1 MRVLLLRK
9 KLVDYDPTVR
19 ESGLTLYHG
28 TNLLNLYDIL
38 DSGGLG
44 SEFSRYTGVY
54 EPIGE
59 FYATLSYA
67 VARGYAYDASH
78 DETYFLP
85 EDLLRLLLPKERK
98 DAPKKLLEE
107 VARMDLRSK
116 YMMLASLML
125 YLFNHDPY
133 PQVVIKLTVKNPDLL
148 EDIHFDEDHV
158 RNWLESKAEREKRE
172 FTREF
177 TRIIEVAKR
186 DSEFSKWLQ
195 GKENPLGVA
204 RMKVENELSEET
216 FSDTME
222 VSDSD
227 IYSDA
232 FHLLAKRVYLA
243 LMRLAAEGDE
253 EAKELL
259 KEASEGV
266 KSFFFSESI
275 PLLAVDE
282 AIAFVYLPDGTRR
295 EIDLKGDKA
304 TEAVEE
310 IMQEQIDQ
318 WTQKLATVSTKS
330 WIYWGID

>member
-28 TNLLNLYDIL
+28 TNPLNLYDIL

-85 EDLLRLLLPKERK
+85 EDLLRLLLPKERR
-98 DAPKKLLEE
+98 DALKKLLEE

-116 YMMLASLML
+116 YVMLASLML

-158 RNWLESKAEREKRE
+158 RNWLESKAEREKG
-172 FTREF
+172 EF

-186 DSEFSKWLQ
+186 DFEFSEWLQ
-195 GKENPLGVA
+195 GKEDPLGVA
-204 RMKVENELSEET
+204 RMKVENKLSEET

-222 VSDSD
+222 VSGID

-232 FHLLAKRVYLA
+232 FHLLAKQVYLA

-275 PLLAVDE
+275 PLFAVDE

-295 EIDLKGDKA
+295 EIDLKDDKA

-318 WTQKLATVSTKS
+318 WTQKLATAGPTS
-330 WIYWGID
+330 WVYLGVD

>member
-38 DSGGLG
+38 DTGELG
-44 SEFSRYTGVY
+44 SEFGRHTGVY
-54 EPIGE
+54 ERLGK
-59 FYATLSYA
+59 FYASLDRA
-67 VARGYAYDASH
+67 EARNYAYDASH

-98 DAPKKLLEE
+98 EALKELLEE
-107 VARMDLRSK
+107 IARMDLRSQ
-116 YMMLASLML
+116 YVTLASLML

-133 PQVVIKLTVKNPDLL
+133 PQVVIQLTIKNPDLL

-158 RNWLESKAEREKRE
+158 RKWLRRKAEWKKEE
-172 FTREF
+172 Y

-186 DSEFSKWLQ
+186 DSDFSKWLQ
-195 GKENPLGVA
+195 GKEDPLEVA
-204 RMKVENELSEET
+204 RREVENKLSEET

-232 FHLLAKRVYLA
+232 FHLLAKQVYLA
-243 LMRLAAEGDE
+243 LMRLAVGGDAE
-253 EAKELL
+253 ARELL
-259 KEASEGV
+259 GEASEEV
-266 KSFFFSESI
+266 KAFFFSDSA

-282 AIAFVYLPDGTRR
+282 AIAFVYLPNGTCQK
-295 EIDLKGDKA
+295 IDLKSDKA
-304 TEAVEE
+304 TEEVEK
-310 IMQEQIDQ
+310 IMQDQIDK

>member
-1 MRVLLLRK
+1 MRVFLLRK
-9 KLVDYDPTVR
+9 KLVDYDPNVR

-38 DSGGLG
+38 DSGGFG

-54 EPIGE
+54 EPLGE

-78 DETYFLP
+78 DEAYFLP
-85 EDLLRLLLPKERK
+85 EDSLRLLFKEGKHALKR
-98 DAPKKLLEE
+98 LLEE
-107 VARMDLRSK
+107 IAGLDLRSK
-116 YMMLASLML
+116 YVILASLML

-133 PQVVIKLTVKNPDLL
+133 PQVVIQLTIKNPDLL

-158 RNWLESKAEREKRE
+158 RNWLWLKKEREKE
-172 FTREF
+172 KFTKV
-177 TRIIEVAKR
+177 IEVAKR
-186 DSEFSKWLQ
+186 DPDFSEWFE
-195 GKENPLGVA
+195 GEENPL
-204 RMKVENELSEET
+204 KVSKEEVKDELFEEA
-216 FSDTME
+216 FADAME
-222 VSDSD
+222 VLDSD
-227 IYSDA
+227 AYWDE
-232 FHLLAKRVYLA
+232 FHLLAKQVYVA

-259 KEASEGV
+259 EEASEGV
-266 KSFFFSESI
+266 KSFFFSESF

-295 EIDLKGDKA
+295 KIDLKSDKA

-310 IMQEQIDQ
+310 IMQEQIDK